1 LWAEL
6 ANRLSGQGRPMATVV
21 EGSDDA
27 GLLNRRLG
35 LTDHDIESPWTRRYP
50 AVRGA
55 LGIVQPGLS
64 AQSLR
69 SQLNE
74 VPIPPAA
81 QSLRELFS
89 VLTDMAQSDGSGTC
103 HCRLAIGA
111 GLTRAL
117 LASNTRPVSGPSPT
131 PLSNGGDRRRAIDGG
146 SREAQSN
153 GPTRGSRD
161 GDRGPLKSISCGI
174 FAGSDPPADRL
185 DAIDRQSRA
194 SDLCF
199 VVRSPNGI

>member
-1 LWAEL
+1 MRVKDFQEVVVQPLRSRRQFPSTTLWAEL
-6 ANRLSGQGRPMATVV
+6 ANRLSGQGQPVATLI

-27 GLLNRRLG
+27 GLLSRRLG
-35 LTDHDIESPWTRRYP
+35 LTDDDVESPWTRRYP

-89 VLTDMAQSDGSGTC
+89 VLTDMAQSRSGTC
-103 HCRLAIGA
+103 YCRLAVGA

-117 LASNTRPVSGPSPT
+117 LASNTRLLADPHPHCCPMVVIAAEPST
-131 PLSNGGDRRRAIDGG
+131 RVAQGRR
-146 SREAQSN
+146 
-153 GPTRGSRD
+153 
-161 GDRGPLKSISCGI
+161 
-174 FAGSDPPADRL
+174 
-185 DAIDRQSRA
+185 
-194 SDLCF
+194 
-199 VVRSPNGI
+199 VVGQRKAVATETGAR